1 MKKVINWYLCS
12 YTNAKDTVLVND
24 SGNEITDDEQDFGK
38 VAASEA
44 LDNLDAVRC
53 LDESRGDKPMKLI
66 LKELIRK
73 KETLKLQNV
82 TQSTIHMIFKK

>member
-24 SGNEITDDEQDFGK
+24 WSNEIFDGEQDFRK

-44 LDNLDAVRC
+44 LDSLDAVKC

>member
-44 LDNLDAVRC
+44 LDSLDAVRC

-66 LKELIRK
+66 LKELIQK
-73 KETLKLQNV
+73 KETLKLQNIR
-82 TQSTIHMIFKK
+82 QSTIHMIFKK

>member
-1 MKKVINWYLCS
+1 MKKVINWYLSS

-24 SGNEITDDEQDFGK
+24 SGDEITDDEQDFGK

-44 LDNLDAVRC
+44 LDSLDAVRC

-66 LKELIRK
+66 LKELIQK
-73 KETLKLQNV
+73 KETLKLQNIR
-82 TQSTIHMIFKK
+82 QSTIHMIFKK